1 MWCPECGSEYVEGI
15 TRCAGCDVALVE
27 ELDEDA
33 EPEGEDGL
41 SELHQTHS
49 VGELEAI
56 VALLERA
63 DIPYLV
69 QAGTA
74 MNVLTRTA
82 GLPMGV
88 AAWEGRLWVDSRQVK
103 EAREKLALAL
113 KKLKERASAM
123 TPPAV
128 SPEGAAAPKKDTT
141 DG

>member
-15 TRCAGCDVALVE
+15 TRCRDCDVDLVE

-33 EPEGEDGL
+33 EPASEDGL

-49 VGELEAI
+49 VTELEAI

-74 MNVLTRTA
+74 MNLLTRTA

-88 AAWEGRLWVDSRQVK
+88 AAWEGRLWVDSRQIK
-103 EAREKLALAL
+103 NARERLALAMKRL
-113 KKLKERASAM
+113 SERG
-123 TPPAV
+123 PAAG
-128 SPEGAAAPKKDTT
+128 PEEAAAPEKDTNN
-141 DG
+141 G

>member
-15 TRCAGCDVALVE
+15 TRCAGCDVELVE

-33 EPEGEDGL
+33 EPESEDGL

-74 MNVLTRTA
+74 MNLLTRTA

-88 AAWEGRLWVDSRQVK
+88 AAWEGRLWVDSRQIK
-103 EAREKLALAL
+103 NARERLALAM
-113 KKLKERASAM
+113 KKLKERGPAE
-123 TPPAV
+123 PPAV
-128 SPEGAAAPKKDTT
+128 SPEGTAAPEKDKT